1 MALRSLELRKELDNK
16 RADLTRAE
24 ENIKKMELREA
35 DLSGQIETATDETRD
50 GIEAEVN
57 QFVEEK
63 KNLGA
68 YIQTLR
74 DAIASLEREL
84 AELEE
89 DAPSNNETK
98 IERKIET
105 MSEMIT
111 RDSKQYVDAY
121 ARYIKSGS
129 DKELRSLLSENASE
143 EAFPTGVAVPSIVES
158 TVKHAWEQTGIMSL
172 VRKTY
177 IKGNVKVG
185 FEISATGAVVHEEG
199 ADAPDE
205 ENLQLGIVTM
215 YPESVKKFITISDE
229 AMSLGGSDFLSYVY
243 SELTYRIAKKVE
255 DELIARIV
263 EAPTTN
269 QAALPGEASVTAAPA
284 LGTVA
289 LAIANL
295 SDEASDPVIVMNK
308 LTYAAFKEAQYA
320 ANYGADIFEGLKV
333 VFNNTL
339 PAYSAASSGDTYMIV
354 GDFGHG
360 AQANFPD
367 GESIGIKMD
376 DLSLAEKD
384 LVKLVGRCFVA
395 ARPVAPFAFTRIKK
409 A

>member
-1 MALRSLELRKELDNK
+1 MAIRSLELRKELDAK

-24 ENIKKMELREA
+24 ESISKMSVREAELTERIEQASAEDLAEVEAEVRQFADEKKPLENQAESLREA
-35 DLSGQIETATDETRD
+35 I
-50 GIEAEVN
+50 AEL
-57 QFVEEK
+57 EK
-63 KNLGA
+63 
-68 YIQTLR
+68 
-74 DAIASLEREL
+74 EL

-89 DAPSNNETK
+89 NAPSESELK
-98 IERKIET
+98 IERKIEK
-105 MSEMIT
+105 MENIMT

-199 ADAPDE
+199 ADAPTE
-205 ENLQLGIVTM
+205 EDLQLGIVTM
-215 YPESVKKFITISDE
+215 YPESVKKHITISDE
-229 AMSLGGSDFLSYVY
+229 AMDLSGSDFLAYVY

-255 DELIARIV
+255 DELISRIV
-263 EAPTTN
+263 EAPITN
-269 QAALPGEASVTAAPA
+269 QSALPGEASVTAAPA

-289 LAIANL
+289 MAIANL
-295 SDEASDPVIVMNK
+295 SDEATEPVIVMNK
-308 LTYAAFKEAQYA
+308 LTYATFKQAQYE

-339 PAYSAASSGDTYMIV
+339 PAYSAASSGATYMIV

-360 AQANFPD
+360 AQANFPS

-395 ARPVAPFAFTRIKK
+395 VRPVAPFAFTRVKK